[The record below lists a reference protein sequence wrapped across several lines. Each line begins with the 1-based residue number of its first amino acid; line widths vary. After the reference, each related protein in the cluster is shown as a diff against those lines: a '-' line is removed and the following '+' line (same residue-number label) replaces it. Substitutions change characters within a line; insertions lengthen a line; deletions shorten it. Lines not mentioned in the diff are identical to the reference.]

1 VIFLKSRLNTEKKVF
16 RDMVVLY
23 CKKNHTVNSPCE
35 ECKKIIDYGFKKI
48 EICPYGES
56 KPFCS
61 KCSIHCY
68 EKNMQKKVKE
78 IMRYSGPRIIFYHPI
93 ASLKHL
99 ISSIF

>member
-1 VIFLKSRLNTEKKVF
+1 MKNRLEKEKVIFEK
-16 RDMVVLY
+16 MILIY
-23 CKKNHTVNSPCE
+23 CKNNHKENHPCSQCIDIINYGKN
-35 ECKKIIDYGFKKI
+35 KINN
-48 EICPYGES
+48 CPFDNS

-68 EKNMQKKVKE
+68 EKNVQKKVKE

-93 ASLKHL
+93 TSLKHL